1 MATRVIAAFITLF
14 GLVGGV
20 VATYSA
26 LNDIFSP
33 DAFAKPCYA

>member
-1 MATRVIAAFITLF
+1 MTRVIAGAITLF

-26 LNDIFSP
+26 LKDIFSP